1 MSRKVLGCSE
11 IYWELD
17 YNLDNRSNVVPFR
30 VFVANDYYNNG
41 NPPPYIRIGN
51 SNERLYMAFFPID
64 FDLPEGDHALVF
76 VYQPSENED
85 DRCIYQKRFHMGL
98 NKLLE
103 DGIAVGSAA
112 VGAALGSLIPRAG
125 TVLGAAVGGAVGS
138 IGGSAVGALSKY
150 FLNSYTGHYLRYVS

>member
-17 YNLDNRSNVVPFR
+17 YNLDNRSNIVPFR

-51 SNERLYMAFFPID
+51 SDERLYMAFFPVD

-98 NKLLE
+98 NKLVE
-103 DGIAVGSAA
+103 DGVNAVSGAVVGSVLGSVIPGPGNALGAAVGAVGGIAVGS
-112 VGAALGSLIPRAG
+112 
-125 TVLGAAVGGAVGS
+125 
-138 IGGSAVGALSKY
+138 LSKH
-150 FLNSYTGHYLRYVS
+150 FLNNYTGHFLRFVS